1 MSKGKRKKNQSKIV
15 EKRIEVKEV
24 LVKQE
29 GEKPTKLEVAG
40 FVISL
45 VGVITSLGVPVTQ
58 VKGIFEKVM
67 ATAWVYPVWNA
78 VFSLLLVYLIAE
90 YQKLNQAFVLRK
102 VKKLTGREAV
112 YPRRGVGIMQVGYLS
127 RYLIY
132 QGLQGKCPWR
142 VYS

>member
-67 ATAWVYPVWNA
+67 ATA
-78 VFSLLLVYLIAE
+78 
-90 YQKLNQAFVLRK
+90 
-102 VKKLTGREAV
+102 
-112 YPRRGVGIMQVGYLS
+112 
-127 RYLIY
+127 
-132 QGLQGKCPWR
+132 
-142 VYS
+142 